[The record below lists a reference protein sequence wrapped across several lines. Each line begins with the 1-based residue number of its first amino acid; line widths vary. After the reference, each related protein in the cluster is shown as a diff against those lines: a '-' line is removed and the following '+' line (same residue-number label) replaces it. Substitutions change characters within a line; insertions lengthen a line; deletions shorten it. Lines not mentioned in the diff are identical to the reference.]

1 MPSARSARFL
11 VPSTALAGALLWASW
26 ALLALKDPRG
36 PIRRLTGLT
45 WAVSLL
51 SLANAFLLSFWALD
65 TVLVEPIYTRLPS
78 PFWLAP
84 LLRLGVDGVAG
95 AVLLLLNLA
104 LLEVLFIFLEL
115 YSPPPDMACDD
126 ATWRRPPRRWRG
138 YWFHRAHTLLL
149 AFEWGLWVNTFW
161 VVFMICTTGQWGI
174 QPRGASDQGRFSQ
187 VRRQASSYTGSA
199 T

>member
-1 MPSARSARFL
+1 LPSARSAWFL

-65 TVLVEPIYTRLPS
+65 TLLVGPIYTRLPS

-95 AVLLLLNLA
+95 ALLLLLNLA
-104 LLEVLFIFLEL
+104 LLKSSSF
-115 YSPPPDMACDD
+115 SSSSTARRR
-126 ATWRRPPRRWRG
+126 TWP
-138 YWFHRAHTLLL
+138 AMT
-149 AFEWGLWVNTFW
+149 
-161 VVFMICTTGQWGI
+161 
-174 QPRGASDQGRFSQ
+174 PRGAAPRGAG
-187 VRRQASSYTGSA
+187 VVTGSIA
-199 T
+199 PTPCSWPSSGACGSTPSGSSS